1 MIEAKASGNLSRA
14 EAKTIS
20 FDEIFDIDNEVIVDL
35 MPATQD
41 GVRGR
46 DIYMK
51 AFRKGRH
58 VVTANKAPLALHW
71 AQIMEEAASRG
82 GKMIRYEA
90 TVAGGVPLF
99 SFRDYCI
106 TPSEVISFRG
116 GIVSLTV
123 NLVMRMMA
131 RGGHSFQ
138 EAVKYAQSMGVAE
151 TDYRDDTSGL
161 DAARKTVILANSL
174 FGLSMSLNDLYY
186 EGIDEGKR
194 YRSSS
199 RMVSTVSVEGGR
211 VRAESRVEELSQEDP
226 LLSLPEESLAYIIET
241 ENNGKLMVRSERD
254 GPLETA
260 AAVVNDIVIMARE
273 IC

>member
-1 MIEAKASGNLSRA
+1 MDISVLGAGNVGLNLLRILKEKRDVFRSRYRVDINVVSVSDSRTTVFEPNGLDLGGEVIEAKASGNLSRA

-41 GVRGR
+41 GVRGGR

-58 VVTANKAPLALHW
+58 VVTANKAPPLALHW

-131 RGGHSFQ
+131 RGGTAS
-138 EAVKYAQSMGVAE
+138 
-151 TDYRDDTSGL
+151 
-161 DAARKTVILANSL
+161 RKL
-174 FGLSMSLNDLYY
+174 
-186 EGIDEGKR
+186 
-194 YRSSS
+194 
-199 RMVSTVSVEGGR
+199 
-211 VRAESRVEELSQEDP
+211 
-226 LLSLPEESLAYIIET
+226 
-241 ENNGKLMVRSERD
+241 
-254 GPLETA
+254 
-260 AAVVNDIVIMARE
+260 
-273 IC
+273 